1 MMSTTL
7 NNRWNRLIS
16 QCQQSLSTEEPPPV
30 AKLMLLLR
38 SMRLLMI
45 QGGRPTRIS
54 KRCQFSQLSGIRVA
68 SINAQSVANK
78 SATISNC
85 IQVRHLDFFC
95 VVETWHDGADSPSL
109 ISCTPQEYK
118 FIEKTRPRT
127 DRASLLV
134 NSNHGGICVF
144 YRNNFHVQAINL
156 PHYHSFEILALSVN
170 STLLTTS
177 LITVYRPGSQAVSSV
192 FFDEFADLLERCSYY
207 SQCIIVGDINIHL
220 DCASSTYCQQFK
232 SLLNDCGMADCVN
245 QPTHQHN
252 HQLDV
257 FITRSDKPPTSIIVD
272 PPNMLSD
279 HSLIVA
285 TYNITATSPS
295 TVRPKILRRKW
306 RSLDV
311 NKFADDLQSSNL
323 INSPPDDDV
332 DGFFKCYND
341 TLTGLLDKHAPT
353 VLVTRYCRPCSSW
366 FDTECHLMKVKTRKL
381 ERIHR
386 TNPSPVSRSAW
397 QSQFRRQRFLYQS
410 KYNKYW
416 KFIIDSNAGNS
427 KSLWN
432 KLRCL
437 LQLPADDDA
446 LMVHSADE
454 FADFFTQKVDNIRH
468 STASAPPPVIPNRPV
483 SSELNEF
490 RQVTAAEVGQLLKR
504 TANKQ
509 SSVDP
514 IPTWLLKRLSP
525 LLSQSIADMCNASFR
540 HQTFPSAHKTAIVHP
555 LLKKSTL
562 DPSELTS
569 YRPISSLSVISKTI
583 ERLVN
588 NRLSAHMDTHTL
600 LPSTQSAYRNKHST
614 ETALVRIHN
623 DIVSAIDHGQV
634 AALVLLDLSAAFD
647 TVDHCVLINVLEHRF
662 GVTGGA
668 LNWMKS
674 YLENRSQIIQLGSAK
689 SSKHNLDCGVPQG
702 SVLGP
707 KQFIAYVEDVNQVF
721 TDHDIAYHGYADDMQ
736 GLRRCYLTDAAS
748 ISSTHK
754 ATLDDVQEW
763 CSSRRLQLN
772 ALKTELIWFGSS
784 ANLRH
789 LQLTDSQINIDSSTT
804 IKPSNVIR
812 DLGVYFD
819 SELTMRSHI
828 MNVTRSC
835 YYQLRRLRSIRR
847 HLGRDVTHRL
857 VCAFVLSR
865 LDYCNALF
873 AGLPVSTLAPLQRVQ
888 NAAARLVLGLKWS
901 EHITPALK
909 QLHWLP
915 IKQRIC
921 YKLSTIVHKCLHQQ
935 APDYLTEL
943 FTFTADIQSRCS
955 LRSASDGKLAVPR
968 TRIQFGDRAFS
979 VAGARQWNAL
989 PVELRNIDD
998 FRLFKAKLKTHLFKL
1013 TYF

>member
-1 MMSTTL
+1 
-7 NNRWNRLIS
+7 
-16 QCQQSLSTEEPPPV
+16 
-30 AKLMLLLR
+30 ML
-38 SMRLLMI
+38 
-45 QGGRPTRIS
+45 TR
-54 KRCQFSQLSGIRVA
+54 FA
-68 SINAQSVANK
+68 
-78 SATISNC
+78 
-85 IQVRHLDFFC
+85 HL
-95 VVETWHDGADSPSL
+95 
-109 ISCTPQEYK
+109 
-118 FIEKTRPRT
+118 
-127 DRASLLV
+127 
-134 NSNHGGICVF
+134 
-144 YRNNFHVQAINL
+144 
-156 PHYHSFEILALSVN
+156 
-170 STLLTTS
+170 
-177 LITVYRPGSQAVSSV
+177 
-192 FFDEFADLLERCSYY
+192 
-207 SQCIIVGDINIHL
+207 
-220 DCASSTYCQQFK
+220 
-232 SLLNDCGMADCVN
+232 
-245 QPTHQHN
+245 
-252 HQLDV
+252 
-257 FITRSDKPPTSIIVD
+257 
-272 PPNMLSD
+272 
-279 HSLIVA
+279 
-285 TYNITATSPS
+285 
-295 TVRPKILRRKW
+295 
-306 RSLDV
+306 
-311 NKFADDLQSSNL
+311 
-323 INSPPDDDV
+323 
-332 DGFFKCYND
+332 
-341 TLTGLLDKHAPT
+341 
-353 VLVTRYCRPCSSW
+353 
-366 FDTECHLMKVKTRKL
+366 
-381 ERIHR
+381 
-386 TNPSPVSRSAW
+386 
-397 QSQFRRQRFLYQS
+397 
-410 KYNKYW
+410 
-416 KFIIDSNAGNS
+416 
-427 KSLWN
+427 

-437 LQLPADDDA
+437 LQVPADDDSSQ
-446 LMVHSADE
+446 VHSPDE
-454 FADFFTQKVDNIRH
+454 FADFFSRKVDNIRQ
-468 STASAPPPVIPNRPV
+468 STVSAPPPVIASRLV
-483 SSELNEF
+483 STELNEF

-504 TANKQ
+504 TPNKQ

-525 LLSQSIADMCNASFR
+525 VLSQSIADMCNASFR
-540 HQTFPSAHKTAIVHP
+540 HHTFPSAHKTAIVHP

-600 LPSTQSAYRNKHST
+600 LPSTQSAYRNNHST

-647 TVDHCVLINVLEHRF
+647 TVDHSVLINVLEHRF
-662 GVTGGA
+662 GVTGDA
-668 LNWMKS
+668 LNCMKS
-674 YLENRSQIIQLGSAK
+674 YLENRSQIIQLGSTK
-689 SSKHNLDCGVPQG
+689 SSKYNLDCGVPQG

-721 TDHDIAYHGYADDMQ
+721 IDHDIAYHGYADDMQ
-736 GLRRCYLTDAAS
+736 GLKSCYLTEAAS
-748 ISSTHK
+748 TSSAYKT
-754 ATLDDVQEW
+754 TLDDVQEW

-784 ANLRH
+784 ANLHH
-789 LQLTDSQINIDSSTT
+789 LQPTDSQINIDSATT
-804 IKPSNVIR
+804 IRPSNVVR

-819 SELTMRSHI
+819 SELAMRSHI

-888 NAAARLVLGLKWS
+888 NAAARLVLGLKWY

-909 QLHWLP
+909 HLHWLP

-955 LRSASDGKLAVPR
+955 LRSASDGKLAIPR

-998 FRLFKAKLKTHLFKL
+998 FGLFKTKLKTHLFKL